1 MNLEIK
7 NKNREFLAL
16 IEVSSSGINFIGP
29 EPVLSFREFV
39 SDALEKGISEFRE
52 EEEKGVIKILERRVM
67 PPDTN
72 FPLIF
77 KNFIERNGYS
87 VLDERAL
94 AIREEIESIL
104 SALPDSDDKKSML
117 EKIQKLFCAELVL
130 MLQELKKSE

>member
-1 MNLEIK
+1 MNLEIR
-7 NKNREFLAL
+7 NKNRDFLAL

-39 SDALEKGISEFRE
+39 NNALRKGIPEFRE

-67 PPDTN
+67 PPNPN

-77 KNFIERNGYS
+77 KNFIESDGYS

-94 AIREEIESIL
+94 AIREEIELIL

-130 MLQELKKSE
+130 ILQELKKSE